1 MSDSTNSFSTLLQR
15 ARQAA
20 RSTQESCDLCGEPIA
35 TEHRHLLD
43 LTSREM
49 LCACRACAIL
59 FDSPAAGRGARRLI
73 PTRYQ
78 YLTDFRMTDAQ
89 WESLSI
95 PVHMAFFVRN
105 TAAQRV
111 LALYP
116 SPAGPTES
124 LLTLETWE
132 ELEQHNTVLRQMEPD
147 VEALLLNRIRDTRE
161 YFLAPI
167 DECYKLVGIIRSTWK
182 GLSGGPEVQRQ
193 IDQFFALLKE
203 KAGAGGARHA

>member
-1 MSDSTNSFSTLLQR
+1 MPDRDSSFSTLLQR

-20 RSTQESCDLCGEPIA
+20 RNAQESCDLCGEPIA
-35 TEHRHLLD
+35 TEHRHLLN
-43 LTSREM
+43 LENREM
-49 LCACRACAIL
+49 LCACRACAVL
-59 FDSPAAGRGARRLI
+59 FDSSAAGGSVRKLI
-73 PTRYQ
+73 PTRYR
-78 YLTDFRMTDAQ
+78 YLPDFRLSDAQ

-132 ELEQHNTVLRQMEPD
+132 ELERQNAVLRNMEPD
-147 VEALLLNRIRDTRE
+147 VEALLLNRIRDTRD
-161 YFLAPI
+161 YYIVPI
-167 DECYKLVGIIRSTWK
+167 DECYKLVGIIRTYWK
-182 GLSGGPEVQRQ
+182 GLSGGPEVKLE
-193 IDQFFALLKE
+193 IDRFFALLKQR
-203 KAGAGGARHA
+203 AGAGGGRDA

>member
-1 MSDSTNSFSTLLQR
+1 MPDGGNSFASLMQR

-20 RSTQESCDLCGEPIA
+20 RSAQESCDLCGEPVGP
-35 TEHRHLLD
+35 EHRHILNL
-43 LTSREM
+43 SNREM
-49 LCACRACAIL
+49 LCACRACTVL
-59 FDSPAAGRGARRLI
+59 FASDAAGGNTRRLI

-89 WESLSI
+89 WESLGI

-124 LLTLETWE
+124 SLTFEIWQ
-132 ELEQHNTVLRQMEPD
+132 ELERHNPILREMETD
-147 VEALLLNRIRDTRE
+147 VEALLLNRIRDTRD
-161 YFLAPI
+161 YFLVPI
-167 DECYKLVGIIRSTWK
+167 DECYKLVGLIRMYWK
-182 GLSGGPEVQRQ
+182 GLSGGAEVQLQTDR
-193 IDQFFALLKE
+193 FFAVLKE
-203 KAGAGGARHA
+203 RAGGGVRDA

>member
-1 MSDSTNSFSTLLQR
+1 MPDSSNSFSTLLQR

-20 RSTQESCDLCGEPIA
+20 RNAQESCDLCGEPIA
-35 TEHRHLLD
+35 TEHRHLLE

-49 LCACRACAIL
+49 LCACRACTLL
-59 FDSPAAGRGARRLI
+59 FDNPAAGRGTRRLI

-78 YLTDFRMTDAQ
+78 HLTDFRMTDAQ

-95 PVHMAFFVRN
+95 PVHMAFFVHN

-132 ELEQHNTVLRQMEPD
+132 ELELHNPVLRQMEPD

-161 YFLAPI
+161 YFLVPI
-167 DECYKLVGIIRSTWK
+167 DECYRLVGIIRSTWK

-203 KAGAGGARHA
+203 KAGARGARHA

>member
-1 MSDSTNSFSTLLQR
+1 MPDHDTSFSTLLQR
-15 ARQAA
+15 ARQASRNA
-20 RSTQESCDLCGEPIA
+20 AESCDLCGEPVA
-35 TEHRHLLD
+35 TEHRHLLN
-43 LTSREM
+43 LANREI
-49 LCACRACAIL
+49 LCACRACTVL
-59 FDSPAAGRGARRLI
+59 FDSSAAGGTTRKLI
-73 PTRYQ
+73 PTRYR

-132 ELEQHNTVLRQMEPD
+132 DLEKLNPVLKQMEPD
-147 VEALLLNRIRDTRE
+147 VEALLLNRIRTTRD
-161 YFLAPI
+161 YFLVPI
-167 DECYKLVGIIRSTWK
+167 DECYKLVGLIRLYWK
-182 GLSGGPEVQRQ
+182 GLSGGPDVQLQ
-193 IDQFFALLKE
+193 IDRFFALLKE
-203 KAGAGGARHA
+203 KAGAGGARDA

>member
-1 MSDSTNSFSTLLQR
+1 MPDRDSSFSTLLQR

-20 RSTQESCDLCGEPIA
+20 RNAQESCDLCGEPIA
-35 TEHRHLLD
+35 TEHRHLLN
-43 LTSREM
+43 LENREM
-49 LCACRACAIL
+49 LCACRACTVL
-59 FDSPAAGRGARRLI
+59 FDSSAAGGSVRKLI

-78 YLTDFRMTDAQ
+78 YLPDFRLSDAQ

-132 ELEQHNTVLRQMEPD
+132 ELERQNAVLRNMEPD
-147 VEALLLNRIRDTRE
+147 VEALLLNRIRDTRD
-161 YFLAPI
+161 YYIVPI
-167 DECYKLVGIIRSTWK
+167 DECYKLVGIIRTYWK
-182 GLSGGPEVQRQ
+182 GLSGGPEVKLE
-193 IDQFFALLKE
+193 IDRFFALLKQR
-203 KAGAGGARHA
+203 AGAGGGRDA